1 MTKSD
6 MIHHI
11 ISTWAGER
19 KIRITFEEQSE
30 LVEELS
36 KDLMLKKR
44 RLIKTKRNGDKK

>member
-1 MTKSD
+1 MTKSN
-6 MIHHI
+6 MIHYI

-19 KIRITFEEQSE
+19 SIHFTFEQQSE

-44 RLIKTKRNGDKK
+44 RLIKHRSKK